1 MSDKKAFHEQVAE
14 SLIEQLKAGTA
25 PWQKPWRGGE
35 AYLPSNAASGHRYRG
50 INVLQLLAH
59 AHARGYADNRWMTYK
74 QAQALG
80 AQVRKGE
87 RGVTV
92 EFWQFYENQ
101 QKFDEQGR
109 PVLDAQGKPVMERAK
124 LERPRAFFSRV
135 FNVAQIDGLEL
146 PPPPKH
152 TWNPSERASAILT
165 ASGANI
171 EHSPGDRAFYRPST
185 DTITMPLPTQF
196 PTADGY
202 YATALHELGHW
213 TGHESRLDRDLA
225 HPFGSEGYAREE
237 LRAEI
242 ASMILGSELGI
253 GHDPGQHA
261 AYVQSWIKVLEN
273 DPKEVFRAAADA
285 EKIHRYVL
293 ALEQQQELSQ
303 DQAQTQEQVQ
313 PVEQEQVQAQQ
324 QAQPVE
330 QARPSLTDEEAALV
344 KELRAARANPDA
356 PKEHTVAGDVM
367 PIMTE
372 QGLSTTGARGVRLP
386 LDWNG
391 EVYVGGVVLGR
402 DPDEQWLKKNGMW
415 EEPPPDAWEVDVGR
429 ANGERTHLM
438 TDDKAPVEALAA
450 RLRIVDAH
458 ATLDPQQQ
466 TEKFARLAASQPD
479 QTQEQNMAARKRTEE
494 RIWLDVPF
502 IEKNEVKALGGR
514 WDRQA
519 KSWYIGPNGDR
530 EKLARW
536 IKQEGTAVE
545 QRPQIESAEREYLAV
560 PYDDRAQAKAL
571 GAKWDKQAKSWYIGL
586 DGDREKLARWL
597 PENVPQQQSPAISP
611 REEFAEAMRSCGL
624 IVSGEHP
631 IMDGQKHRVAV
642 EGGKNGALDGFYVVH
657 MDGRPAGRIINN
669 KTGADLKW
677 KSAGH
682 ALSPEES
689 ARIKAESA
697 QKLAMRKAEH
707 KKLQDAA
714 AQRVQ
719 QQAKNLHAPTTPTA
733 YIQAKG
739 IQIHPGVLTD
749 GQTTYIPGLNSAGE
763 HRTTQYIQAD
773 GTKRFA
779 KDAQKSGC
787 FHPVG
792 GMDALASAPV
802 LVICEGYATAATL
815 AEGCGHATAA
825 ALDCGNL
832 MAVARSLHEKF
843 PDKPIVIAGDND
855 YRQEMAHGH
864 NPGVEKARAA
874 AAAVGGAAIFPPEPS
889 SREVGPYISDFN
901 DAWAHKLITPE
912 GMARQVS
919 VAAEHW
925 QSRDIQAGLEAIT
938 VKPQQEQAAERTN
951 EQSAE
956 AEMRERRERVQKQV
970 QKQRDRA
977 GVSRGR

>member
-59 AHARGYADNRWMTYK
+59 AHARGYTDNRWMTYK

-324 QAQPVE
+324 QPEISDEDMQVARQLRQFRQEMPWPPSRSAIKMPGLEGGGRGGTGEVWASDWTD
-330 QARPSLTDEEAALV
+330 QARVYAVKYGTDADGFIRSRQCHASEQ
-344 KELRAARANPDA
+344 PDA
-356 PKEHTVAGDVM
+356 FAVCAAGESFNEDKK
-367 PIMTE
+367 IA
-372 QGLSTTGARGVRLP
+372 SF
-386 LDWNG
+386 
-391 EVYVGGVVLGR
+391 
-402 DPDEQWLKKNGMW
+402 PDEAQ
-415 EEPPPDAWEVDVGR
+415 AQ
-429 ANGERTHLM
+429 AFAH
-438 TDDKAPVEALAA
+438 
-450 RLRIVDAH
+450 RLNVIDAH

-466 TEKFARLAASQPD
+466 TEKFARLAASQPE

-571 GAKWDKQAKSWYIGL
+571 GAKWDKQAKSWYIGP

-889 SREVGPYISDFN
+889 SREAGPYISDFN
-901 DAWAHKLITPE
+901 DAWAHKLITHE

-925 QSRDIQAGLEAIT
+925 QSRNIRAGLEAIT

-951 EQSAE
+951 EQS

>member
-225 HPFGSEGYAREE
+225 HPSGSEGYAREE

-303 DQAQTQEQVQ
+303 EQAQAQEQVQ
-313 PVEQEQVQAQQ
+313 PVEQEQVQA
-324 QAQPVE
+324 
-330 QARPSLTDEEAALV
+330 
-344 KELRAARANPDA
+344 
-356 PKEHTVAGDVM
+356 
-367 PIMTE
+367 
-372 QGLSTTGARGVRLP
+372 
-386 LDWNG
+386 
-391 EVYVGGVVLGR
+391 
-402 DPDEQWLKKNGMW
+402 
-415 EEPPPDAWEVDVGR
+415 
-429 ANGERTHLM
+429 
-438 TDDKAPVEALAA
+438 
-450 RLRIVDAH
+450 
-458 ATLDPQQQ
+458 QQQ

-545 QRPQIESAEREYLAV
+545 QRPQIESVEREYLAV

-571 GAKWDKQAKSWYIGL
+571 GAKWDKQAKSWYIGP

-642 EGGKNGALDGFYVVH
+642 EGGKNGALDGFYVAH
-657 MDGRPAGRIINN
+657 M
-669 KTGADLKW
+669 
-677 KSAGH
+677 
-682 ALSPEES
+682 
-689 ARIKAESA
+689 
-697 QKLAMRKAEH
+697 
-707 KKLQDAA
+707 
-714 AQRVQ
+714 
-719 QQAKNLHAPTTPTA
+719 
-733 YIQAKG
+733 
-739 IQIHPGVLTD
+739 
-749 GQTTYIPGLNSAGE
+749 
-763 HRTTQYIQAD
+763 
-773 GTKRFA
+773 
-779 KDAQKSGC
+779 
-787 FHPVG
+787 
-792 GMDALASAPV
+792 
-802 LVICEGYATAATL
+802 
-815 AEGCGHATAA
+815 
-825 ALDCGNL
+825 
-832 MAVARSLHEKF
+832 
-843 PDKPIVIAGDND
+843 
-855 YRQEMAHGH
+855 
-864 NPGVEKARAA
+864 
-874 AAAVGGAAIFPPEPS
+874 
-889 SREVGPYISDFN
+889 
-901 DAWAHKLITPE
+901 
-912 GMARQVS
+912 
-919 VAAEHW
+919 
-925 QSRDIQAGLEAIT
+925 
-938 VKPQQEQAAERTN
+938 
-951 EQSAE
+951 
-956 AEMRERRERVQKQV
+956 
-970 QKQRDRA
+970 
-977 GVSRGR
+977 